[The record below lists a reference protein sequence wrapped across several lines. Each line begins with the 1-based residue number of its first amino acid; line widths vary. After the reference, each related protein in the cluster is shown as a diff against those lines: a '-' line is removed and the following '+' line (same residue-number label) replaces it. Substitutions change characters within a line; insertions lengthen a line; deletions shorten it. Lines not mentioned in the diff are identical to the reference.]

1 MEYELASMYN
11 LLERILDGNEEPSNL
26 PLSLLKAITDTFSD
40 NQLIGAGGFAKV
52 YKGAFRNRMVAVKRL
67 RSFPID
73 EKCFNKEIHCLMRSK
88 HKNIVRFLGYC
99 ADTQGKILIHD
110 GKLIMA
116 GMEERLLCFEYLQK
130 GSLSLHITDASQGL
144 EWRKR
149 YQIIKGICQG
159 LHYLHKENIVHLDL
173 KPQNILLDCNME
185 PKIADFG
192 LSRCFNENQS
202 REISTK
208 LIGTLGYCA
217 PELLGGEITKKSDIY
232 SLGITIMEILI
243 GERHST
249 VEC

>member
-11 LLERILDGNEEPSNL
+11 LLERILDGNEEPRNL

-130 GSLSLHITDASQGL
+130 GSLSLHITGSASCMVQLMCKYFKFIKFHTVHLLFAFSDASQGL

-208 LIGTLGYCA
+208 LIGTL
-217 PELLGGEITKKSDIY
+217 
-232 SLGITIMEILI
+232 
-243 GERHST
+243 
-249 VEC
+249 